1 MRALIVL
8 VLLPLL
14 LGLADRTA
22 PLSAASEDRLFGR
35 GRVVLEQG
43 DRRLVLRVE
52 VAETPEARAR
62 GLMFRRTLAD
72 DRGMLFIFEE
82 DARWAFWM
90 KNTLIPLSIA
100 FIDRTWHV
108 VEILDMAL
116 APDPEHGP
124 FPVYQPRAPARYALE
139 VRQGLFR
146 RKGIAVGARVHFTRY
161 D

>member
-1 MRALIVL
+1 MRALIPL
-8 VLLPLL
+8 VLLLL
-14 LGLADRTA
+14 LVGVPDRATPEPAADG
-22 PLSAASEDRLFGR
+22 RLFGR

-100 FIDRTWHV
+100 FIDRTWRV
-108 VEILDMAL
+108 VDILDMAP
-116 APDPEHGP
+116 ASDPEHGP